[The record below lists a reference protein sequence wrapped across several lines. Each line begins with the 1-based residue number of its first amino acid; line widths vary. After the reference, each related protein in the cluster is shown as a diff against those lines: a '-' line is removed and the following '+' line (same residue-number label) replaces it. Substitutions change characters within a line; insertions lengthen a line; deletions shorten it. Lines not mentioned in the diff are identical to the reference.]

1 LGRPGSAITT
11 QATMTTAK
19 SRTRR
24 MLGAHLAR
32 NRLTNAKGPHH
43 RLRDRARRHRGPART
58 RARADRSL

>member
-11 QATMTTAK
+11 QATMTTAE

-32 NRLTNAKGPHH
+32 TDSPTPKGHTTSPTWSSPPAPWPGPNAS
-43 RLRDRARRHRGPART
+43 AC
-58 RARADRSL
+58 RSIA

>member
-1 LGRPGSAITT
+1 
-11 QATMTTAK
+11 MTTAK

-43 RLRDRARRHRGPART
+43 IAYVIEPAGTVARPERERVPIDR
-58 RARADRSL
+58 